1 MLRINVS
8 VRRAVEVGDSNVAHC
23 TISSSGA
30 LAWLSIPWDMDDLNI
45 LCISSKDDI
54 KLICLCSRLFF
65 EI

>member
-1 MLRINVS
+1 MLPIVLYQ
-8 VRRAVEVGDSNVAHC
+8 
-23 TISSSGA
+23 A

-54 KLICLCSRLFF
+54 KLICLCPHLFF